1 MTVLVLV
8 LRALIALLSLASLAV
23 PVVAFG
29 FAVGSE
35 AADAAP
41 LYAAA
46 GAGITLCALVALAAV
61 WVLLTRVRRATIFDG
76 RALRW
81 VDAIIVAGIAASLLV
96 VALAAHVVLV
106 IEPPL
111 DAPGLVIVAGGAV
124 LLAASFDLLMVVMR
138 GLLTTAI
145 GLRGELDEVV

>member
-1 MTVLVLV
+1 VTFLVVV
-8 LRALIALLSLASLAV
+8 LRALIVLLGLAGLAV
-23 PVVAFG
+23 PVVAVG
-29 FAVGSE
+29 FAVGSG

-76 RALRW
+76 RALHW

-96 VALAAHVVLV
+96 VALAVHVVLV
-106 IEPPL
+106 VEPPL
-111 DAPGLVIVAGGAV
+111 DAPGLVVVAGGAV

>member
-1 MTVLVLV
+1 MTVLVVV
-8 LRALIALLSLASLAV
+8 LRALIALLALASLAV

-29 FAVGSE
+29 FAVGSG

-81 VDAIIVAGIAASLLV
+81 VDAIIVAGVAASLLV

-111 DAPGLVIVAGGAV
+111 DAPGLVVVAGGAV